1 MAKKSKELAI
11 KEFDDAPDSGVVES
25 VAENVESI
33 VVQRGK
39 HEREERLLALHEIG
53 DLLRKTSSEEKVN
66 ISALISEVARD
77 GRISRL
83 GGWGE
88 RTLWFALKVFDTF
101 PEFKKVYETEHG
113 ENITATK
120 LKRLL
125 TEIRPKKEP
134 TSKEIAEK
142 LLDKLGPDIC
152 KQVIKELQ
160 KLLDKVK

>member
-1 MAKKSKELAI
+1 MKKKNELAV
-11 KEFDDAPDSGVVES
+11 KEYDDAPEPAVVES

-39 HEREERLLALHEIG
+39 HEREERLMALHEIG
-53 DLLRKTSSEEKVN
+53 GILRDTSSQEKVN
-66 ISALISEVARD
+66 ISALISSVARD
-77 GRISRL
+77 GRVSRL

-88 RTLWFALKVFDTF
+88 RTLWFSLKVFDTF

-113 ENITATK
+113 ENISATK
-120 LKRLL
+120 LKRML

-142 LLDKLGPDIC
+142 LIDKLGPDVC
-152 KQVIKELQ
+152 RQVIKELE
-160 KLLDKVK
+160 KILAKIK